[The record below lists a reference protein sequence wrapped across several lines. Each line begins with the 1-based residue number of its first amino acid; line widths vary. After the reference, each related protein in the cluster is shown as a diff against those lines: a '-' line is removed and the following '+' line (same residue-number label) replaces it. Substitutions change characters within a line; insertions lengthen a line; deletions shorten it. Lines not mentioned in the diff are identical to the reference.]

1 METNHRHYFKAYENS
16 STLGRV
22 VVNYELR
29 GNTTQKSSYEYV
41 DKVFVSYKG
50 ESVVVDMW
58 NFDLVGVSGVIR
70 DKITTKYLV
79 AENRK
84 MDGIEEITVSIKNAD
99 DRFTMSFAARDKSFR
114 ILENSF
120 ESKSATG
127 TMHDRRKVNLPSL
140 NFIQGE

>member
-16 STLGRV
+16 SAVGRV
-22 VVNYELR
+22 IVNYELH
-29 GNTTQKSSYEYV
+29 GKETPKSSYEYV
-41 DKVFVSYKG
+41 DRVFVSYKG

-58 NFDLVGVSGVIR
+58 NFDLIGVSGVIR

-79 AENRK
+79 AEKR
-84 MDGIEEITVSIKNAD
+84 MTDGIEEITLSIKND
-99 DRFTMSFAARDKSFR
+99 TDRFTMVFAARDKSFR
-114 ILENSF
+114 IIENSF